1 MESSCRGLYP
11 GPTNL
16 CGPENKSAIV
26 VCHLEF

>member
-26 VCHLEF
+26 CHLEF